1 MVSKTHG
8 IASAT
13 RIVTGGLQCYTVWC
27 TAPGAF
33 TDPDNASGVNLKI
46 TGNIADETQKNFE
59 LMVQSIGLRA
69 MPIILNDPHAVID
82 LAEDGANS
90 LTGEGFVWRFG
101 VEQIGIFATAESEF
115 GLLVEEIDGVV
126 LSNGAILRTSGY
138 DQNIEFEKQES

>member
-13 RIVTGGLQCYTVWC
+13 RIVTGALQCYIVWC
-27 TAPGAF
+27 KSPSAF
-33 TDPDNASGVNLKI
+33 TDSSNASGINLKR
-46 TGNIADETQKNFE
+46 TGDIADETQKNFE

-69 MPIILNDPHAVID
+69 MPVILNDPQAVID
-82 LAEDGANS
+82 LAEDGAAS

-101 VEQIGIFATAESEF
+101 VEQVGIFATAESEF

-126 LSNGAILRTSGY
+126 LSNGAILRTSGH
-138 DQNIEFEKQES
+138 DQNIEFEKQGI